1 MTNENGSI
9 DDDIIST
16 VIRGFGGMLNELRVN
31 SRPHLT
37 TLAILAGEYRAY
49 ADQIVGLIEKRLKEA
64 PKYRIPVLYL
74 IDHIIKDFSED
85 YVHHFSVNLVK
96 LFAETFKHSSPDPDR
111 KKLYELRTT
120 WDDVFPPKIL
130 YELDS
135 TVKKIDKKWPV
146 RVTAVKQ
153 ERSSRT
159 PHSQSSDEFSHSE
172 TDSETRS
179 TRSRSQQHQQAPS
192 EQPAAPSDTLNSG
205 LSGAPIL
212 PAHSNNHH
220 ANSSEQA
227 RTRTPSSVSS
237 PNNVRSRPPSTVSDD
252 APKSTTALD
261 ERLSLIERA
270 SRAQSLKDSED
281 SDDNALV
288 ISTPP
293 PTKLKEQSRKK
304 SIHKLKKAPSAGR
317 VSHPSSGISS
327 PVSQTTSLSGH
338 KSRGLNEILNG
349 ISSNRRLSVL
359 ERPSI
364 TPMTTSTGVDTTTRA
379 IQTSQYTR
387 DMGVLTEPVGKKDA
401 STQKKLRKP
410 KQAHFGHQFSGRAYK
425 IGAGVQATKSTK
437 DSYTQWRQKDTKNS
451 KELKGFEF
459 RAAVMEQCE
468 SGCKRMTDTI
478 MRRLHQQQQSGDA
491 SCDLTLSGVDG
502 HVKAHKIIIAA
513 VSEYVAQETIMTDEI
528 RIGKMT
534 QQSLQSVIS
543 YIYTQVAGPFG
554 SNDELM
560 QFLEGAD
567 ELKIR
572 QLDILAA
579 QIKEGVDQGKSYV
592 SSAITGTELIKST
605 DTFESAPIKSPGV
618 ASESE
623 PPTVTPQAS
632 DLDDDA
638 LMALAKEIVVPG
650 DKKKQ
655 KEASPAAKKVEAE
668 KEKTPS
674 TRSARRS
681 RVIPPREDSSEE
693 SSGPEDRLTSPIKPR
708 VLKKRKQ
715 ESAKPSDDRPKRI
728 RRGNTPEPAGETPT
742 RPQRTRGGPASASRS
757 RKTEPSEPK
766 QPNRLSETPKGRP
779 SSRSRNSATPKV
791 EKTEPKTIKR
801 EQRKENF
808 SLVDVSVQLKSL
820 DTTLEY
826 SASIDQSAT
835 EPKTLSKR
843 KETRKSKTPKTL
855 AETSSSESDE
865 EEKLKVT
872 PAPAISTRPKR
883 RRSVSQTEDAAKEN
897 EMLASQKLASKVLAE
912 GEQSDA
918 KSTPGR
924 AVRASAR
931 ASRTPK
937 PAAEKKTPKREASS
951 VSSDRSSAAPAKSE
965 STTRAT
971 RSKSPSN
978 SNIDTAEQREEVPEI
993 KTEKIEED
1001 VSKEK
1006 KTERPTRRKT
1016 MPPLSKSEKAPAARA
1031 PSTPKVPSRQTQNK
1045 FKNDYTWPAEVEEIL
1060 QLPIDEFFKKT
1071 GFHMRVLYLAHVNE
1085 KRLQADT
1092 S

>member
-1 MTNENGSI
+1 
-9 DDDIIST
+9 
-16 VIRGFGGMLNELRVN
+16 MLNELRVN